1 MVHAEALSTLP
12 PAAGATAAIVQFVGE
27 LRHAALP
34 DEVLHYA
41 RRHLLDTV
49 GVMIA
54 GAGGDV
60 ATRAEAVLAAVRPA
74 GRIPVP
80 GRARRADVIDAAFLG
95 GTAAH
100 GIELDDGFRQGS
112 VHPGCVVVPAVLA
125 LGYDR
130 HADGRAVME
139 AIVAGYEAVIAIGR
153 ACHPDLRQRGFHPTA
168 AVGVFGSAAAAGKL
182 RGLSADAL
190 ANALGLAASSAAGLF
205 AFVNGGGDIKR
216 LHAGHA
222 AREGLQAALLA
233 EQGVEGPPDVIEGRD
248 GFMQAFAFGRADKAH
263 SKSTRAGHSP
273 EPGSSARAAL
283 ASEASG
289 QLGHSKSARAGHS
302 PEPGSSARAIALPP
316 AAAFGITDC
325 YIKPYPC
332 CRHIQ
337 PAVEALIGLVN
348 DEAIASDEV
357 QRIEVATYSIA
368 AEHAET
374 GWDDFA
380 SAQLSFPYLM
390 GLALKF
396 RAVKFEHFSEQ
407 TRRDPAFGTIARKIS
422 VTAPA
427 DVDRL
432 YPQLRPARV
441 TVTTARGSFTRQADE
456 ALGSRIVP
464 LDDAGLTAKFLD
476 LVGPV
481 LGAARAKE
489 LGEHLW
495 SLDAISDVA
504 PLVESMAKPA

>member
-1 MVHAEALSTLP
+1 MVHAEALQTLH
-12 PAAGATAAIVQFVGE
+12 PAAGATAAIVEFVTE

-34 DEVLHYA
+34 HEVRHYA

-54 GAGGDV
+54 GAGGEV

-74 GRIPVP
+74 GGIPVP
-80 GRARRADVIDAAFLG
+80 GRARRADLIDAAFLG

-130 HADGRAVME
+130 HADGRALME

-168 AVGVFGSAAAAGKL
+168 AAEPNT
-182 RGLSADAL
+182 L

-233 EQGVEGPPDVIEGRD
+233 EQGVEGPPDVIEARD
-248 GFMQAFAFGRADKAH
+248 GFMQAFAFARADKA
-263 SKSTRAGHSP
+263 RAVM
-273 EPGSSARAAL
+273 
-283 ASEASG
+283 
-289 QLGHSKSARAGHS
+289 
-302 PEPGSSARAIALPP
+302 LPP
-316 AAAFGITDC
+316 SVPFGITDC

-337 PAVEALIGLVN
+337 PAVEALIGLAN

-357 QRIEVATYSIA
+357 QRIDVATYRIA

-407 TRRDPAFGTIARKIS
+407 TRRDPAFAAIARKLN
-422 VTAPA
+422 VTAPP
-427 DVDRL
+427 DIDRL

-464 LDDAGLTAKFLD
+464 LDDAGLKVKFLD

-481 LGAARAKE
+481 LGAARAKD
-489 LGEHLW
+489 LGERLW
-495 SLDAISDVA
+495 SLDESGDVA
-504 PLVESMAKPA
+504 PLVEAMAR